1 MHRLPRN
8 DQAGEVRRGE
18 LARRPPALC
27 ITSWNKYILA
37 YSGFPYPI
45 TLTMWHMF
53 FCSILAIALVKSG
66 HVASSNMERETYLKC
81 GGSPRG
87 SARASCRVR
96 EGCDPH

>member
-1 MHRLPRN
+1 MEREGAPVATERPGGERL
-8 DQAGEVRRGE
+8 GEASLRD
-18 LARRPPALC
+18 APPPFC

-66 HVASSNMERETYLKC
+66 HVASINMERETYLKC

-87 SARASCRVR
+87 SARATCTQ
-96 EGCDPH
+96 GA